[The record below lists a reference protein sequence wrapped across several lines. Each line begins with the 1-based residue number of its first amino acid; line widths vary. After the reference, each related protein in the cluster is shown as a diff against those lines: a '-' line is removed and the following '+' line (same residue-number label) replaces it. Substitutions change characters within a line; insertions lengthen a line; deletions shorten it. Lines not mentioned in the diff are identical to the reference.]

1 MFSDV
6 DFNERTRVLVVA
18 AHPDDEVLGC
28 GGTLA
33 RAKASGA
40 NIAVLFLGEGVAGR
54 FPLGQYDSD
63 EFREQTRVRTECA
76 QRALELL
83 GVDDVTM
90 GSRYSCQFDTIP
102 IAQMTQEIES
112 HIERYRPTVIL
123 THNPAE
129 VNVDHGITFT
139 AVENA
144 CRPTRPWIPKS
155 ILCFEI
161 VCSGNWTFDSVF
173 KPNLYVDIN
182 QYWEQ
187 KMAAWQCYS
196 PESRPF
202 PFPRSETGLE
212 TLARFRGMQA
222 GLEKAE
228 AFRVLRAIL

>member
-1 MFSDV
+1 MFTDV
-6 DFNERTRVLVVA
+6 DFDERTRILVVA

-33 RAKASGA
+33 RARARGASV
-40 NIAVLFLGEGVAGR
+40 AVLCLGEGIAGR
-54 FPLGQYDSD
+54 FPFGEYDTT
-63 EFREQTRVRTECA
+63 EFRQQTEIRTQSA
-76 QRALELL
+76 RRALEKL
-83 GVDDVTM
+83 GIDDVTI
-90 GSRYSCQFDTIP
+90 GTQLSCQFDTVPLI
-102 IAQMTQEIES
+102 QFTHKIES
-112 HIERYRPTVIL
+112 HIERFRPNLLL

-129 VNVDHGITFT
+129 VNVDHGITFQ

-144 CRPTRPWIPKS
+144 CRPTVAWTPKT

-173 KPNLYVDIN
+173 KPNLYIDISEF
-182 QYWEQ
+182 WEQ
-187 KMAAWQCYS
+187 KMEAWKCYES
-196 PESRPF
+196 ESRPF

-228 AFRVLRAIL
+228 AFRVLRAIV